1 MKIVVLLILTAIL
14 SGCAT
19 VETWEGLAREKIVI
33 KDVGVSCSNDVACAV
48 NVTGERHVS
57 VAPSVV
63 MCWDGSYR
71 ERFDVCHS
79 NDFRVVTNE
88 CHLGKVDLKNSD
100 SHLVVVSAEQWKD
113 DAYLSREVLQGR
125 DKCDFGIVVVD
136 LNRWRRYLA
145 IPHHKCDL
153 PSGRVEWSFVVLRE
167 PVIDFY
173 GGFYIR
179 KENDFRVAF
188 CRTVYTPFAVV
199 LDVLTLPFQMGLG
212 MFTHM

>member
-1 MKIVVLLILTAIL
+1 MQNAWQDRWSRSGCSRKGSQIMKIVVLLILTVIL

-33 KDVGVSCSNDVACAV
+33 KDVGVSCSNDVAYAV

-100 SHLVVVSAEQWKD
+100 SHLVVVSADQWKD
-113 DAYLSREVLQGR
+113 DAYLSREILQGR
-125 DKCDFGIVVVD
+125 RWARQMHLGLIEYAMWKVVRGS
-136 LNRWRRYLA
+136 LL
-145 IPHHKCDL
+145 CL
-153 PSGRVEWSFVVLRE
+153 
-167 PVIDFY
+167 
-173 GGFYIR
+173 
-179 KENDFRVAF
+179 
-188 CRTVYTPFAVV
+188 
-199 LDVLTLPFQMGLG
+199 
-212 MFTHM
+212 